1 MASILITGANRG
13 LGLEFTRQYA
23 AEGDRVLAT
32 CRDPAGATELA
43 AIAGDVTV
51 HALDVTDLPQIS
63 ALAESLQ
70 GEPIDI
76 LVNNA
81 GVLTSGQRMGGID
94 YAAWEH
100 EFKVNT
106 MGPIAVAQAFLPHL
120 ERGTGRRMAFISSIL
135 GSIGTNADGA
145 YTMYRS
151 TKAGLNAAVKSLSV
165 EVAAKG
171 IIVLLFH
178 PGWVRTDMGG
188 PEAAIDPA
196 TSVGGLRRRIAAAG
210 PEDSGRFISHEGV
223 EIPW

>member
-32 CRDPAGATELA
+32 CRDPAGAAELA

-63 ALAESLQ
+63 ALAESLH

-151 TKAGLNAAVKSLSV
+151 TKAGLNAAVKSLAV

-171 IIVLLFH
+171 IIVLLLH

-210 PEDSGRFISHEGV
+210 PEDSGCFISHEGV

>member
-13 LGLEFTRQYA
+13 LGLEFARQYA

-32 CRDPAGATELA
+32 CRDPAGAAELA

-63 ALAESLQ
+63 ALAESLD
-70 GEPIDI
+70 GAPIDI

-81 GVLTSGQRMGGID
+81 GVLTSGQRTGGID
-94 YAAWEH
+94 YGAWEH

-106 MGPIAVAQAFLPHL
+106 MGPIAVAQAFGPHL

-135 GSIGTNADGA
+135 GSIGANTDGA
-145 YTMYRS
+145 YTLYRS
-151 TKAGLNAAVKSLSV
+151 TKAALNAAVKSLAV

-171 IIVLLFH
+171 IIVLLLH

-188 PEAAIDPA
+188 PAATLDA
-196 TSVGGLRRRIAAAG
+196 KASVGGLRHVIESAR
-210 PEDSGRFISHEGV
+210 PQDSGRFFTHAGKKM
-223 EIPW
+223 PW